1 LQFFFNSKAPG
12 EKQRLLAAFEDFAV
26 ENNLPDAARKN
37 ADLALEEAITNI
49 LSYAF
54 ADKNEH
60 IIAVQFAVA
69 RGELLIEIA
78 DDGKPFDPT
87 KYPAPDLTI
96 PAARRKIGGLG
107 IHMIRQSMDAL
118 EYNRTAN
125 RNILKLTKR
134 IE

>member
-12 EKQRLLAAFEDFAV
+12 EKQRLLAAFENFAR
-26 ENNLPDAARKN
+26 ENNLPDDARKN

-60 IIAVQFAVA
+60 TIEVQFTVA

-78 DDGKPFDPT
+78 DDGRPFDPT
-87 KYPAPDLTI
+87 KHPIPDLTI
-96 PAARRKIGGLG
+96 PADRRKIGGLG
-107 IHMIRQSMDAL
+107 IHMIRQSMDTL
-118 EYNRTAN
+118 EYHRTGD
-125 RNILKLTKR
+125 RNILRMRKR
-134 IE
+134 F